1 MDGRLAG
8 KVALITGTGSGQGRA
23 AALLFAR
30 EGAKIAGCDVH
41 ADDQDETVRLVRE
54 AGGEMY
60 SMAPVDLGDPD
71 QAAAWVDGAVGHFGQ
86 VDILYNNAGA
96 TRVGPFDTVS
106 LEDWRFTMRNE
117 VDLLYFVTRAVWP
130 HMVAGGG
137 GSIINTASILSDR
150 VSAAPLSVH
159 GVAKGAVASF
169 AVHLAVEGGPHG
181 IRVNTLS
188 PGLIRTAATD
198 QFLSAMPGQVTASPL
213 GRVGEADD
221 VASAALFLACDD
233 SRYVTGINLVVDGG
247 QSLGIGLSFGKAVA
261 AGQDQPPQRLR
272 LGCGDQARPWRNRGI
287 PGAGAVRR
295 CGSRSAPTTRR

>member
-1 MDGRLAG
+1 MGDRLSG

-41 ADDQDETVRLVRE
+41 AGNQDETVRLVRE
-54 AGGEMY
+54 ASGEMY

-71 QAAAWVDGAVGHFGQ
+71 QAAAWADGAVGHFGQ

-169 AVHLAVEGGPHG
+169 AAHLAVEGGPHG

-188 PGLIRTAATD
+188 PGLIHTAATD
-198 QFLSAMPGQVTASPL
+198 RFLSAMPGQATASPL
-213 GRVGEADD
+213 GRVGAADD

-247 QSLGIGLSFGKAVA
+247 QSLGIGLSFGAAVA
-261 AGQDQPPQRLR
+261 AGQDQPPQR
-272 LGCGDQARPWRNRGI
+272 
-287 PGAGAVRR
+287 
-295 CGSRSAPTTRR
+295 

>member
-1 MDGRLAG
+1 MPAG
-8 KVALITGTGSGQGRA
+8 
-23 AALLFAR
+23 
-30 EGAKIAGCDVH
+30 
-41 ADDQDETVRLVRE
+41 
-54 AGGEMY
+54 
-60 SMAPVDLGDPD
+60 PD
-71 QAAAWVDGAVGHFGQ
+71 AVGHFGH

-169 AVHLAVEGGPHG
+169 AAHLAVEGGPHG

-188 PGLIRTAATD
+188 GLIHTAATD
-198 QFLSAMPGQVTASPL
+198 RFLSAMPGQATASPL
-213 GRVGEADD
+213 GRVGVADD
-221 VASAALFLACDD
+221 IAPAALFLACDD

-247 QSLGIGLSFGKAVA
+247 QSLGIGLSFG
-261 AGQDQPPQRLR
+261 AGQREPHDRHRQP
-272 LGCGDQARPWRNRGI
+272 NRERR
-287 PGAGAVRR
+287 AGAQTGLPR
-295 CGSRSAPTTRR
+295 